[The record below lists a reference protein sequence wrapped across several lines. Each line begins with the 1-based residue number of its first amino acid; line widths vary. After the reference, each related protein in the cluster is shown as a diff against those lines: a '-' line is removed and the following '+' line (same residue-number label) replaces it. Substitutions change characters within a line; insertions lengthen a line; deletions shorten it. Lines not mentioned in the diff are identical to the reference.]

1 MIVKQLEATDLLT
14 TNVYFYIDEKS
25 KHAFLIDPAAE
36 AQKILDFIKNEGLV
50 VEKILITHG
59 HFDHIGA
66 VQEISDTLHIPYF
79 AHEKAQDYFLHSSM
93 NLSSFFARP
102 FELKNATYFSEGEK
116 FFLSTSKENCLRV
129 IHTPGHTEDSV
140 VYIDDKEG
148 IAFVGDTIF
157 KNGVGRTDMPGG
169 SSAALKDSLLN
180 KIFTL
185 PEDTVL
191 YSGHSEPT
199 TVGAE
204 K

>member
-14 TNVYFYIDEKS
+14 TNVYFYIDEKT

-50 VEKILITHG
+50 IEKILITHG

-66 VQEISDTLHIPYF
+66 VQEISETLRLPYF
-79 AHEKAQDYFLHSSM
+79 AHEAAKDYFLRPSM
-93 NLSSFFARP
+93 NLSSFFDRP
-102 FELKNATYFSEGEK
+102 FELKDAAYFSEGEK
-116 FFLSTSKENCLRV
+116 FFLSTSKENYLRV

-140 VYIDDKEG
+140 IYIDDKEG

-169 SSAALKDSLLN
+169 SATALKDSLLN

-199 TVGAE
+199 TICAE

>member
-14 TNVYFYIDEKS
+14 TNVYFYIDEKT
-25 KHAFLIDPAAE
+25 KHAFLIDPATE

-50 VEKILITHG
+50 IEKILITHG

-66 VQEISDTLHIPYF
+66 VQEISEALDVPYF
-79 AHEKAQDYFLHSSM
+79 AHEAAKDYFLHASM
-93 NLSSFFARP
+93 NLSSFFSHP
-102 FELKNATYFSEGEK
+102 FELQHATYFSEGEK
-116 FFLSTSKENCLRV
+116 FFLSTSREKCLRV

-140 VYIDDKEG
+140 IYIDDKEE

-169 SSAALKDSLLN
+169 SAVALKDSLLN

-185 PEDTVL
+185 PENTVL
-191 YSGHSEPT
+191 YSGHSEAT